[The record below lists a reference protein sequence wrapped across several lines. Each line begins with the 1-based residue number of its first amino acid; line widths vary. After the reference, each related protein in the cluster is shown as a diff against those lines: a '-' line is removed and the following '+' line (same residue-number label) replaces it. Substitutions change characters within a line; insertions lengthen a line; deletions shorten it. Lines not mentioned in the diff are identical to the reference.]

1 MAQTECH
8 PPEEVSFWKALE
20 AQMQCK
26 SSPENTFLLR
36 THKHVACIPSE
47 LLFPSP
53 RLKNA
58 PPWVFPAAKT
68 ISYCTF
74 QNADFN
80 KTVLYLWRK
89 LVCFLTEGE
98 GEEVLSIRESNT
110 LLGQPWV
117 WRKTFSWEAD
127 QLVRNRMLFPSS
139 HDPPLPTSDSLQLF
153 QFQFV
158 KKKKKGISMC
168 IYKVSQCLCCSTCK
182 ALNKCKDL
190 SMAGAYQT
198 SWSAESISSLLG
210 IHKPTAYIL
219 RCHIKTHLVVF
230 QHLKH
235 ILGSQQFHRLLC
247 TCRHLH
253 SYLLLSWIS
262 PSPCC

>member
-1 MAQTECH
+1 MAWNGTERCQ

-20 AQMQCK
+20 AQMPRK
-26 SSPENTFLLR
+26 SSPENTFPLR
-36 THKHVACIPSE
+36 TRKHVARIPSE
-47 LLFPSP
+47 LWFPSP

-68 ISYCTF
+68 ISYCAF
-74 QNADFN
+74 QNADFH
-80 KTVLYLWRK
+80 KTVLYLWGK

-110 LLGQPWV
+110 LLGQPWA

-127 QLVRNRMLFPSS
+127 QLVRSWMLFPAS

-158 KKKKKGISMC
+158 KRKRNINVYLQSFC
-168 IYKVSQCLCCSTCK
+168 AQCLCCSTCK

-190 SMAGAYQT
+190 FMAGAY
-198 SWSAESISSLLG
+198 
-210 IHKPTAYIL
+210 
-219 RCHIKTHLVVF
+219 
-230 QHLKH
+230 
-235 ILGSQQFHRLLC
+235 
-247 TCRHLH
+247 
-253 SYLLLSWIS
+253 
-262 PSPCC
+262 